1 MSQPAAKRAVY
12 EDLYKIPEDS
22 IGEIIDG
29 ELIVTP
35 RPSRRHVIAASY
47 LGSEVIPPYCRGRGG
62 GPGGWIILIEPEIG
76 LGESI
81 LVPDLAGWKR
91 ERFPDAEVT
100 NWISAVPDWVC
111 EVLSPD
117 TARNDKIKKMRVYA
131 GHEVPYAW
139 LLDPFLLTL
148 ESSGSSP
155 AAGFCSTRSAKTIR
169 CAQNHS
175 RMSRLTLVASGC
187 RKERN
192 KPGKAQEKP
201 TNQTDRPPLWMG
213 R

>member
-1 MSQPAAKRAVY
+1 MSQPATKRAVY
-12 EDLYKIPEDS
+12 EDLYKIPENS

-111 EVLSPD
+111 EVLSPN
-117 TARNDKIKKMRVYA
+117 TARNDRIKKMRVYA
-131 GHEVPYAW
+131 RHEVPYAW

-148 ESSGSSP
+148 EIFRLESGRWLLLDSFSEDDKVRAEP
-155 AAGFCSTRSAKTIR
+155 FQDVEIDLGGLWLPEVTEQTGQSAGETHES
-169 CAQNHS
+169 N
-175 RMSRLTLVASGC
+175 
-187 RKERN
+187 
-192 KPGKAQEKP
+192 
-201 TNQTDRPPLWMG
+201 
-213 R
+213 